1 MTDLYQVLGVSKSA
15 SATEIKKA
23 YHKLART
30 CHPDVTKNDPK
41 AAEKFKEISSAYDIL
56 GDVKKRAQYDAGEID
71 EQGKPR
77 APFGFGG
84 TSGGYG
90 QYSGNP
96 FGAGGNPFGAGGRTY
111 TYSSS
116 DDAGGFG
123 GFDFAD
129 LFGGAG
135 GAGGFADIF
144 SSMGRGGA
152 RRAQSQPQGQDV
164 SYSLTIDF
172 TLAMT
177 GGDTSV
183 RLSNGKQI
191 KVKIP
196 AGIAEGATLRL
207 RGQGQNGGDALIKI
221 NIASHP
227 IFKRSGYD
235 VEMTLPITL
244 KEAVL
249 GAKVTIPTLTGKVA
263 LSIPANTSSD
273 KVLRLKG
280 KGATGKGDL
289 LVRVQILLPDKPDK
303 ALEDFMRTWQ
313 APSQNPRPF
322 F

>member
-1 MTDLYQVLGVSKSA
+1 MADLYQKLGVSKGASSA
-15 SATEIKKA
+15 EIKKA

-41 AAEKFKEISSAYDIL
+41 AAEKFKDISAAYDIL
-56 GDVKKRAQYDAGEID
+56 GDTQKRKQYDAGEID
-71 EQGKPR
+71 ELGKPR

-84 TSGGYG
+84 GAGGAGAGGYQ

-96 FGAGGNPFGAGGRTY
+96 FGGGTRYTYQDMGGAGGFE
-111 TYSSS
+111 
-116 DDAGGFG
+116 GFN
-123 GFDFAD
+123 FAD

-135 GAGGFADIF
+135 AGGFADLF
-144 SSMGRGGA
+144 GGGMGRGGTRA
-152 RRAQSQPQGQDV
+152 RQQPMGQDV

-172 TLAMT
+172 VLAMT
-177 GGDTSV
+177 GGETSV
-183 RLSNGKQI
+183 RLANGKQV

-196 AGIAEGATLRL
+196 AGITEGATLRL
-207 RGQGQNGGDALIKI
+207 RGQGEQGGDALIKI

-227 IFKRSGYD
+227 HFKRNGND

-249 GAKVTIPTLTGKVA
+249 GAKVTIPTLTGAVA
-263 LSIPANTSSD
+263 LNIPANTSSD

-280 KGATGKGDL
+280 KGVPNKGDL
-289 LVRVQILLPDKPDK
+289 LVRVQVLLPDHPDE
-303 ALEDFMRTWQ
+303 ALEAFIRSWK
-313 APSQNPRPF
+313 PRSQNPRPF